1 MRNHPRE
8 TTSEGETLTCTAPEC
23 DNPATLYLCIHC
35 IRDLQAW
42 IDKVPETRAMLF
54 TTMAKLDNTAPSRG
68 EGGNGA
74 TKEAPLLI
82 NEAAME
88 KRHALRLWENQDAQN
103 LAHDEH
109 SGGYLPMLKR
119 LIETAERIMDNH
131 PETRVITTCSCGG
144 TVTTKSER
152 PEPTKDNPDPEDW
165 GTCQTCKTLVSI
177 TRASTANR
185 VAKAAPPMPT
195 RELLPWLRAN
205 AKMEITSQQIRHWV
219 MRGHLKPVTREP
231 SPTYHP
237 HEVIAAWHERNNA

>member
-1 MRNHPRE
+1 M
-8 TTSEGETLTCTAPEC
+8 TCTAPDC
-23 DNPATLYLCIHC
+23 GNAATLYLCIHC

-54 TTMAKLDNTAPSRG
+54 TTMAKLDKTAPSRG

-88 KRHALRLWENQDAQN
+88 KRHALRLWEGQDAQL

-109 SGGYLPMLKR
+109 AGGYLPMLKR

-131 PETRVITTCSCGG
+131 PEIRVITTCECGG
-144 TVTTKSER
+144 TVTTRSPK
-152 PEPTKDNPDPEDW
+152 PEPTDDNPDPEDW
-165 GTCQTCKTLVSI
+165 GTCRTCNALVSI

-195 RELLPWLRAN
+195 RQLVKWLRTE
-205 AKMEITSQQIRHWV
+205 AKISIKPKDIRNWAA
-219 MRGHLKPVTREP
+219 RGKLRAVEREP
-231 SPTYHP
+231 NPTYWP
-237 HEVIAAWHERNNA
+237 HEVIHLHAERIKP